1 MSLFGWFGGRKSEST
16 AQRYDE
22 PSCDDDGLGLGEV
35 VRGIQHVVNSAT
47 EIVSQHYIAQLERY
61 FTDNGEAIEK
71 RIILPDGKHAM
82 DVPLVALVPPSGLR
96 LEKTKISL
104 SVRVEKV
111 NIKKRQ
117 LEGSQPPHDR
127 ASFRV
132 NIANPDETTPKG
144 SGLINFEMEFSAG
157 DPPEASMRIVEAFSN
172 SIGPMLLESQDKNI
186 DPSA

>member
-1 MSLFGWFGGRKSEST
+1 MSLFDWFGGRKSESS

-22 PSCDDDGLGLGEV
+22 PSNENDLGLGEV

-61 FTDNGEAIEK
+61 FTDEGEAVEK
-71 RIILPDGKHAM
+71 RILLPDGKHVM

-117 LEGSQPPHDR
+117 LESSQPPHDR

-132 NIANPDETTPKG
+132 NIANPNETAPKG
-144 SGLINFEMEFSAG
+144 AGLINFEMEFSAG
-157 DPPEASMRIVEAFSN
+157 DPPEASMRIIEAFGN
-172 SIGPMLLESQDKNI
+172 SVGPKLLEPKDENL
-186 DPSA
+186 SA